1 MLFEQSELNAL
12 IGMIAC
18 IGSGLLLKY
27 ALMISKQ
34 KWVENFHST
43 ITFLAL
49 PLITFIITKVISNN
63 IALSL
68 GMVGALSIVRFR
80 NPVKNS
86 LELVVYFALITIGI
100 ANSVHMKW
108 GLTLTITIVILI
120 LISHFFRNTIL
131 IGRNNLNLSFTEG
144 EPLNSIEITTSEKIK
159 KLDESKFLSHV
170 FFEKDNRSFLYSL
183 NSTEKKN
190 IESIY
195 NEYSNDEKTKSIRV
209 DYA

>member
-1 MLFEQSELNAL
+1 MSFEQSELNAL
-12 IGMIAC
+12 IGMLAC

-43 ITFLAL
+43 VTFLAL

-108 GLTLTITIVILI
+108 GLTLTITIVIVI
-120 LISHFFRNTIL
+120 LISHIFRNTIL

-144 EPLNSIEITTSEKIK
+144 EPLNSIEIITSEKIK
-159 KLDESKFLSHV
+159 ELDESKFLSHV

-195 NEYSNDEKTKSIRV
+195 NEYSSDEKTKSIRV

>member
-1 MLFEQSELNAL
+1 MSFDQSELNAL
-12 IGMIAC
+12 IGMLAC

-43 ITFLAL
+43 VTFLAL

-108 GLTLTITIVILI
+108 GLTLTITIVIVI
-120 LISHFFRNTIL
+120 LISHIFRNTIL

-144 EPLNSIEITTSEKIK
+144 EPLNSIEIITSEKIK
-159 KLDESKFLSHV
+159 ELDESKFLSHV

-195 NEYSNDEKTKSIRV
+195 NEYSSDEKTKSIRV